1 MPVHERYKQF
11 QKDQRQFFDELIA
24 EDWITYQSEEWDYTR
39 KFEVKQLFRHIK
51 PARILDVGCGVGFH
65 DVVMAEYP
73 FVEHVDA
80 FDYSEQSVVRA
91 NREYSHLKINRFVAD
106 FISFKV
112 EQPYDMVISFQVFE
126 HLAEPEK
133 YLAFCVDA
141 CCKGGVVGICTPNRL
156 RFDNRLLIRN
166 GQPPVLVDVMH
177 FREYTA
183 KEIYRMGR
191 QFGLKPSGWFGHTL
205 YLSSSWASS
214 WSAKWNYRQRTQ
226 MGYLFPHIAH
236 VMCVLLRK
244 G

>member
-1 MPVHERYKQF
+1 
-11 QKDQRQFFDELIA
+11 L
-24 EDWITYQSEEWDYTR
+24 
-39 KFEVKQLFRHIK
+39 
-51 PARILDVGCGVGFH
+51 
-65 DVVMAEYP
+65 
-73 FVEHVDA
+73 
-80 FDYSEQSVVRA
+80 RA